1 MNLAGLSLRDLEYA
15 VAVAEERHFGR
26 AAERCH
32 VSQPALS
39 AQIRKLEEGLGVVLF
54 ERTSRRVLP
63 TERGLAIVRQARQV
77 LREAQQLL
85 LIAREGGE
93 APLAGP
99 FALGAI
105 QTLGPYFFPLVLRPL
120 RAQHPK
126 LTLQLSEGRTAEL
139 VAGLR
144 EGRIDAALLS
154 PPFDETGLAVAPLFR
169 EPLLAAMP
177 ANHPLS
183 RVPAIRAD
191 SLAGPDLLLL
201 DGGHCLRDQT
211 IAACGA
217 GSGTGRHATS
227 LETLR
232 SMVAAGGGYALLPL
246 LSVRPDPDG
255 LIVTRTLEP
264 ESPERTIALAWRA
277 SDPRA
282 ETLRLLVEFFR
293 RHAPAG
299 TQAACGPSAM
309 PSS

>member
-1 MNLAGLSLRDLEYA
+1 MNVAGLSLRDLEYA

-26 AAERCH
+26 AAERCN

-39 AQIRKLEEGLGVVLF
+39 AQIRKLEEALGVVLF

-63 TERGLAIVRQARQV
+63 TERGQAIVRQARHV
-77 LREAQQLL
+77 LSEAQQLL
-85 LIAREGGE
+85 LMAREGEE
-93 APLAGP
+93 APLSGS

-120 RAQHPK
+120 RASFPR
-126 LTLQLSEGRTAEL
+126 LALQLSEGHTAEL

-154 PPFDETGLAVAPLFR
+154 PPFDETGLSVAPLFR
-169 EPLLAAMP
+169 EPLVVAMP
-177 ANHPLS
+177 ASHPLS
-183 RVPAIRAD
+183 RADAIRAD
-191 SLAGPDLLLL
+191 RLAGPDLLLL
-201 DGGHCLRDQT
+201 DGGNCLRDQT

-217 GSGTGRHATS
+217 GSSAGRHATS

-232 SMVAAGGGYALLPL
+232 SMVAAGSGYTLLPL
-246 LSVRPDPDG
+246 LSLRPDPDG
-255 LIVTRTLEP
+255 LIVTRDLEP
-264 ESPERTIALAWRA
+264 ESPERGIVLAWRV

-282 ETLRLLVEFFR
+282 DSLQLLVDFFR

-299 TQAACGPSAM
+299 TQAEA
-309 PSS
+309 